1 MEEEKKDI
9 QVETNQA
16 LGDTVINL
24 TPTPE
29 PVPVEPTPVVEAPV
43 APAPV
48 EPVMAAPEV
57 APAAP
62 TVEPTPVDPTMS
74 QPQEMAAPV
83 EKPKKKKP
91 IIPIICVI
99 VLLLVAGGFGLYKYV
114 LNNPYESAI
123 TTMFKSLHDKN
134 KLYSDTYKTVLNLK
148 AEALADEYKELEKY
162 KLSYNMT
169 SDVKS
174 NKFLINVDASTG
186 EDTNVKA
193 NVYYADDKIYFKLD
207 DLDKTYYMDLK
218 ELTESETK
226 IEINE
231 EDVNFLIDKFESAAK
246 VAFKD
251 EKRQSESKTVTVK
264 GKEEKLTN
272 KYYIIDSK
280 NSARVVR
287 NFVSEFNNDETIKK
301 IAKMTGS
308 DAKDIKEMIEYFAT
322 MEDSTDSEITDKI
335 KFGVYT
341 RGLFDSYAGINIAYN
356 DTEILSYVEDGDY
369 FTLVLTF
376 GEFAFTMEGDN
387 STEKLEAKAVSG
399 GETFFTLNY
408 DGKSKSNNLVI
419 EFPKQFKVVG
429 DFYIED
435 KATIGEFN
443 TKDAVNVEEM
453 TEEEQ
458 DELSDKYYEM
468 LGIDPSSM
476 YGDSFKAYAEELFK
490 EVTTQYVQ
498 DSAQSGEKEM
508 LYGSECENQLDTY
521 SLDDYLIKFD
531 DAGKVVKFYYSD
543 FYAGKSIKYE
553 GSGLK
558 LEDIGDLVDEYDESI
573 DFTCK

>member
-1 MEEEKKDI
+1 M
-9 QVETNQA
+9 N
-16 LGDTVINL
+16 
-24 TPTPE
+24 
-29 PVPVEPTPVVEAPV
+29 
-43 APAPV
+43 
-48 EPVMAAPEV
+48 
-57 APAAP
+57 
-62 TVEPTPVDPTMS
+62 

-83 EKPKKKKP
+83 EEPKKKKP

-99 VLLLVAGGFGLYKYV
+99 VLLLVAGGFGLYKFV

-148 AEALADEYKELEKY
+148 VEALADEYKELENY

-169 SDVKS
+169 SDVKN
-174 NKFLINVDASTG
+174 NKLLINVDASTG

-193 NVYYADDKIYFKLD
+193 NVYYADDKLYFKLD

-218 ELTESETK
+218 ELTESKTK

-280 NSARVVR
+280 NSARIVR
-287 NFVSEFNNDETIKK
+287 NFVSEFNNDETIKR

-308 DAKDIKEMIEYFAT
+308 DAEDIKEMIEYFAT
-322 MEDSTDSEITDKI
+322 MEDSTDSEVTDKI

-356 DTEILSYVEDGDY
+356 DTEVLSYVEDGDY

-376 GEFAFTMEGDN
+376 GEFAFTLEGDN

-429 DFYIED
+429 DFYVED

-468 LGIDPSSM
+468 LGINPSSM
-476 YGDSFKAYAEELFK
+476 YGDSFEAYAEELFK

-498 DSAQSGEKEM
+498 DSVESGENEM

-531 DAGKVVKFYYSD
+531 ASGKVVKFYYSD

-553 GSGLK
+553 GSGLT